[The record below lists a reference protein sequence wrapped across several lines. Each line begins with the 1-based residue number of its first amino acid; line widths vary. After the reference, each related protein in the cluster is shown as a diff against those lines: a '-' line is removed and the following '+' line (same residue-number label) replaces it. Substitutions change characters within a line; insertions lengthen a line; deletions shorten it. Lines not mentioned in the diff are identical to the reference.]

1 MRWLISFQLAVA
13 GQKLMKSLKMKRR
26 EMVKSVIKVF
36 LIVGVFM
43 FAEFFSSKGFTQ
55 VRIELCEEEHK
66 IIDSSFKKSTK
77 ESIQI
82 YYQTIGFESWMELI
96 WDKDNRREDGIGLCV
111 FDDPEMERAFEKLR
125 GLVGDLL
132 VKSLVKEKLGKRYKL
147 VKNTR
152 KDNFLFLSE
161 PITIGNYSFLFRKSK
176 STKSLLVQE
185 RSLENDW
192 NPKCVV
198 TLYGELH

>member
-1 MRWLISFQLAVA
+1 
-13 GQKLMKSLKMKRR
+13 MKQQ
-26 EMVKSVIKVF
+26 ETINQMVKSVIKVSLILGIF
-36 LIVGVFM
+36 LFVCL
-43 FAEFFSSKGFTQ
+43 FSKEGFSQ
-55 VRIELCEEEHK
+55 VRSELCKEEHK
-66 IIDSSFKKSTK
+66 IIDSSFKKSTE

-82 YYQTIGFESWMELI
+82 YFQTIGYESWMNLV

-125 GLVGDLL
+125 GLVGNLL